1 MRFSVDSLI
10 TRDNRVFAYGWAMH
24 PSARVTRIGFELH
37 LVDGAMAR
45 LPATHAKERPDVAQA
60 FPAEPN
66 ARYSGWMVY
75 GAWAGAA
82 VKSIALTGELE
93 GGELFSFDLGDPA
106 RTLARSEASPV
117 KRFLTR
123 VRSWGKRPDPTTT
136 EEERT
141 TTGRFSALQAALSDA
156 RQDRCALVLDHSMG
170 GGASHY
176 SKSWVAQRL
185 QARPLV
191 LVLSFDIRGLRY
203 TLDLVS
209 SQGVMKQFVF
219 LVEPATGLAASG
231 LVDEVLYN
239 DAVSFPRP
247 DEVPGWLVALRSVPG
262 ASLTMVVHDYLMVC
276 PSQFL
281 LNDHGRFCGVPEVS
295 ECMRCLVGNTNEFAE
310 LFPSNDMPHWRRSW
324 AAALSRADKIVC
336 FSSSSRV
343 LLGRG
348 YPQLDMARVSIE
360 PHDVPPFATNPL
372 LDPLAPLHVG
382 VVGSIGWHKGA
393 GVIRDLAAEIKHRKM
408 PVKITVIGLLDADAD
423 PSVVTTTGGFD
434 RAELPSVITRTGA
447 NIFLLPSIC
456 PETFSYVAHELMGMQ
471 VPVVCFDFG
480 APADSVGSYR
490 LGRVVPRTN
499 AADLLDKLLQFHS
512 ELASEHLVSQ

>member
-10 TRDNRVFAYGWAMH
+10 TRDNRVFAYGWAVH
-24 PSARVTRIGFELH
+24 PSQRVAKIGLDLH
-37 LVDGAMAR
+37 LADGTMAR

-75 GAWAGAA
+75 GAWAGAT

-93 GGELFSFDLGDPA
+93 AGEPFSFDLGDPT
-106 RTLARSEASPV
+106 RTPAGTESSPV
-117 KRFLTR
+117 KRFLKR
-123 VRSWGKRPDPTTT
+123 VRAWGQRPNSIPMEDRSTV
-136 EEERT
+136 E
-141 TTGRFSALQAALSDA
+141 GRIAELQVALVGA
-156 RQDRCALVLDHSMG
+156 RQDRCVLVFDHSMG

-176 SKSWVAQRL
+176 SKAWVAQRL
-185 QARPLV
+185 QERPLA

-209 SQGVMKQFVF
+209 SQGVMKQFTF
-219 LVEPATGLAASG
+219 LTEPATGLAASG

-247 DEVPGWLVALRSVPG
+247 DEVPGWLVALKSVSG
-262 ASLTMVVHDYLMVC
+262 TSLTMVVHDYLAVC

-295 ECMRCLVGNTNEFAE
+295 ECMRCLVGNTNEFAG
-310 LFPSNDMPHWRRSW
+310 LFPSNDMPHWRRAW
-324 AAALSRADKIVC
+324 AAALTRADKIIC

-343 LLGRG
+343 LLARG
-348 YPQLDMARVSIE
+348 YPQLDMARVSVE
-360 PHDVPPFATNPL
+360 PHDVPAFAAKPR
-372 LDPLAPLHVG
+372 LDNMSTLHVG

-393 GVIRDLAAEIKHRKM
+393 GIIRDLAAEIKRRRLE
-408 PVKITVIGLLDADAD
+408 VKITVIGLLDADAD
-423 PSVVTTTGGFD
+423 SSVVSTTGGFNH
-434 RAELPSVITRTGA
+434 AELPAVITQSGA
-447 NIFLLPSIC
+447 NVFLLPSIC

-471 VPVVCFDFG
+471 VPLVCFDFG
-480 APADSVGSYR
+480 APADSVGRYR
-490 LGRVVPRTN
+490 LGRVVPRQD
-499 AADLLDKLLQFHS
+499 AADLLDRLLQFHS
-512 ELASEHLVSQ
+512 EIAPEHLVSP